1 MENNSSSEEIRKA
14 NSCLGKYKE
23 SESYTVEMP
32 LEGSQSMALTKNQC
46 DMTHQQSNVLTSTS
60 RISQHQL
67 ALSKLQ
73 INPIDDDQSLLT
85 PMQLETE
92 QDLTPDPI

>member
-46 DMTHQQSNVLTSTS
+46 DMTHQ
-60 RISQHQL
+60 
-67 ALSKLQ
+67 
-73 INPIDDDQSLLT
+73 
-85 PMQLETE
+85 
-92 QDLTPDPI
+92 